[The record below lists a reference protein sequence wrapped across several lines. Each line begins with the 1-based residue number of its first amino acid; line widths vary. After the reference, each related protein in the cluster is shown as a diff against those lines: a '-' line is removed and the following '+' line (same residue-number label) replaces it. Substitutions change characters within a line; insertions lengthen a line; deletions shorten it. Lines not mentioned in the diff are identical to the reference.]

1 MKVSQALEA
10 WVNILGSENVLT
22 SEVEVTPR
30 EKATFATTQKIIG
43 VIKPSNRQEVQTS
56 VKIANQYKITIY
68 PISCGKNWGLG
79 SRVPVQSNS
88 IIIDLSRMNQIID
101 YSEKLAYVTVEP
113 GVTFRQL
120 YEYLQQH
127 NSNLLVSEIGGSPEA
142 SLIGNALE
150 RGDGA
155 GPCGDRSANSC
166 ALEVVLPTGEFIQTG
181 FRHFAQ
187 AKTASIYKWGV
198 GPCLDGLFS
207 QSNLGIVT
215 QMTLF
220 LAPKPNY
227 FQTFFCTINQ
237 LEYLEKLLDNIQ
249 NLISQGVIN
258 ENCFCFWNCYKF
270 LAIQGRYPWKIMKGK
285 TPFSLKELKGV
296 EPWLGRGELYSANYD
311 LGLAK
316 QKIIEKFLAGLVDQ
330 LEFQEHNQPGKEP
343 SFTPP
348 NDENIKST
356 YWRKKIK
363 VPAQRDPDRDNC
375 GVIWLCLILPF
386 EGKDIITALK
396 ITEAIFKHYQFEPN
410 IALNCQTSRH
420 INLFAAIMYD
430 REVLGEDERAM
441 ECHDETLHALTEAGY
456 IPYRLGIQS
465 MDALPPFQD
474 DSGQLIKTIKKGLD
488 PNDILAPGRYDF
500 RREWN

>member
-1 MKVSQALEA
+1 MKGAKALEA

-22 SEVEVTPR
+22 SEVEVTAR
-30 EKATFATTQKIIG
+30 EKATFATTPKILG
-43 VIKPSNRQEVQTS
+43 VIKPSNRQEVQAS
-56 VKIANQYKITIY
+56 VKIANQYKIRLY

-120 YEYLQQH
+120 YEYLQQQS
-127 NSNLLVSEIGGSPEA
+127 SNLLVSEIGGSPEA

-155 GPCGDRSANSC
+155 GTCGDRSANSC

-198 GPCLDGLFS
+198 GPYLDGLFS

-220 LAPKPNY
+220 LAPKPKY

-237 LEYLEKLLDNIQ
+237 LETIEKLVDNIQ
-249 NLISQGVIN
+249 DLISQGVIQ
-258 ENCFCFWNCYKF
+258 ENCFWFWNCYNF
-270 LAIQGRYPWKIMKGK
+270 LARKGRYPWKIMKGK

-296 EPWLGRGELYSANYD
+296 EP
-311 LGLAK
+311 
-316 QKIIEKFLAGLVDQ
+316 
-330 LEFQEHNQPGKEP
+330 
-343 SFTPP
+343 
-348 NDENIKST
+348 
-356 YWRKKIK
+356 
-363 VPAQRDPDRDNC
+363 
-375 GVIWLCLILPF
+375 
-386 EGKDIITALK
+386 
-396 ITEAIFKHYQFEPN
+396 
-410 IALNCQTSRH
+410 
-420 INLFAAIMYD
+420 
-430 REVLGEDERAM
+430 
-441 ECHDETLHALTEAGY
+441 
-456 IPYRLGIQS
+456 
-465 MDALPPFQD
+465 
-474 DSGQLIKTIKKGLD
+474 
-488 PNDILAPGRYDF
+488 
-500 RREWN
+500 